1 MSNFRLIVIVFSL
14 LINYSFSQTTDLSIV
29 VAAQSLSSND
39 ISQAHIY
46 EEFQYVITIINSGNS
61 VNNASFTQSIN
72 PNVEV
77 LSYNSQNQQG
87 GASEAGS
94 FTLTPENMLLG
105 TVASMPNNSSVEI
118 RVVVKAPLNIGGIA
132 TEANV
137 FVPSDV
143 TDTDPSNN
151 QSIISIDITDV
162 DIDFTV
168 TYAQT
173 NPTEGTGISAW
184 NDIVTYEF
192 TITNNSIIDYPL
204 SGFKGRVN
212 LASNIN
218 FGSAVVEFASIQC
231 IGSSGGT
238 DCPDE
243 TISGLPPVVVASS
256 QEMFDF
262 NIPHIFTSGGS
273 LTFEIS
279 YRYLEP
285 SCSFEIGNLAVS
297 SYIEL
302 SLNHDNVS
310 SNLSNQVNT
319 SLLIGEL
326 CDLTDPCISTVQIN
340 PDASQ
345 PVAWEEEVTFET
357 TVCNNGPLEAPMRFF
372 LQNLSPS
379 IAWEIISVNCIDATN
394 AINCSDVILIIDS
407 SGIFWSSNSYLM
419 PVDATLTIE
428 TVVKFLEPEC
438 ATNTNANQ
446 AHVRSGTNLLSSTI
460 FDSNLLNSAESDYVI
475 LPASDLCPSSDI
487 AVEKTQ
493 IAPVL
498 PEGSSSSNTTSWG
511 MVTYEVTVSNLSETV
526 DTAIILNDYISTPN
540 QAIGTLISVDCV
552 AITGSASCF
561 DISSANIGIPLDGIP
576 EAGESDIFWQIVAE
590 DNWALP
596 ALSSVTFEV
605 VVNWEPDCSLSG
617 IPANNSVEIFHA
629 NDNIDINTTNDEA
642 SVTTYFAPCVDLVVQ
657 TFPEFTSINTNQNFN
672 WIVDITNSITSSSAT
687 DILFEN
693 LLDDAF
699 TLNGTPTCTVT
710 NGNATCI
717 NTFDTSGNPI
727 SGIIPSMEPGST
739 IRISIPVTAPSYG
752 GAFTNLAEATPNAA
766 DNEEITPE
774 TNISISN
781 VQVIAPTLE
790 KEFDPSVI
798 VVGYESTLTFTIS
811 NIEDNSAQ
819 SAIAFIDNLP
829 NGIVLSG
836 TPYWVIDNGCTAD
849 FSGNIGD
856 NFVGIS
862 NLSIPEGVSNCT
874 FAVAVTSDII
884 GSYLNNDDN
893 FSDQVNIDT
902 SQTSATLEV
911 IEDTSNVDIEVTKTV
926 FPEEVALGEQV
937 EFTITITNI
946 GTTLATEIEISELLP
961 NGYIFESYSVNS
973 GVYDETTGLWEIEE
987 LDSNESV
994 VLTINAIVI
1003 SSSDLLNTATLISTN
1018 EIDRDDSN
1026 NESSASVSI
1035 NNCLTISE
1043 GISPND
1049 DGFNDTLTI
1058 PCIEEYDTNVLK
1070 IYNRYGTLIYEMA
1083 NYNNSWNG
1091 IPNKGL
1097 LRSTNKVPVGTYFY
1111 VLEIDTTIEPKV
1123 GWIYLNY

>member
-14 LINYSFSQTTDLSIV
+14 LINYSFSQTTDLSVV
-29 VAAQSLSSND
+29 VAAQSLSGND

-94 FTLTPENMLLG
+94 FTLTPGNTLLG

-143 TDTDPSNN
+143 TDTAPSNN

-238 DCPDE
+238 DCPNA
-243 TISGLPPVVVASS
+243 TISSLPPVVVASS

-262 NIPHIFTSGGS
+262 NIPHLFTSGGS

-285 SCSFEIGNLAVS
+285 SCSFEIGNLAVN

-319 SLLIGEL
+319 NLLIGEL

-340 PDASQ
+340 PDASL

-394 AINCSDVILIIDS
+394 GINCSDVILTIDS

-475 LPASDLCPSSDI
+475 LPPSDLCPSSDI

-511 MVTYEVTVSNLSETV
+511 MVTYEITVSNLSETV

-552 AITGSASCF
+552 ATTGSASCF
-561 DISSANIGIPLDGIP
+561 DISTTNIGVPLDGIP

-605 VVNWEPDCSLSG
+605 VVNWEPECSLSG

-629 NDNIDINTTNDEA
+629 NDNIDVNTTNDQA
-642 SVTTYFAPCVDLVVQ
+642 SVTTFFAPCVDLVVQ

-672 WIVDITNSITSSSAT
+672 WIVDITNSETSSSAT
-687 DILFEN
+687 NILFEN

-699 TLNGTPTCTVT
+699 TLNGTPTCTIT
-710 NGNATCI
+710 NGTATCI
-717 NTFDTSGNPI
+717 STFDTSGNPI

-752 GAFTNLAEATPNAA
+752 GAFTNLAEATPDAA

-790 KEFDPSVI
+790 KEFNPAII
-798 VVGYESTLTFTIS
+798 VVGYESILTFTIN
-811 NIEDNSAQ
+811 NIENNTAQ
-819 SAIAFIDNLP
+819 NDIAFTDNLP
-829 NGIVLSG
+829 AGIVLSG
-836 TPYWVIDNGCTAD
+836 TPYWVNDNGCTAD
-849 FSGNIGD
+849 FNGNIGD
-856 NFVGIS
+856 DFVGIS
-862 NLSIPEGVSNCT
+862 NLSIPEGVSSCT
-874 FAVAVTSDII
+874 FAVAVTSDLI
-884 GSYLNNDDN
+884 GSYLNNNDN

-902 SQTSATLEV
+902 SQTSATLDV
-911 IEDTSNVDIEVTKTV
+911 IEDTSNVDIEIIKEVS
-926 FPEEVALGEQV
+926 PEEVALGDQV
-937 EFTITITNI
+937 EFTITATNI
-946 GTTLATEIEISELLP
+946 GTTNATEIEVSELLP
-961 NGYIFESYSVNS
+961 IGYVLVSFTVTS
-973 GVYDETTGLWEIEE
+973 GVYDETTGLWHIEE
-987 LDSNESV
+987 LDAETSV
-994 VLTINAIVI
+994 SLTIIAQVV
-1003 SSSDLLNTATLISTN
+1003 SSTDLLNTATLINTN
-1018 EIDRDDSN
+1018 EIDRDDTN
-1026 NESSASVSI
+1026 NSSSASVTI

-1049 DGFNDTLTI
+1049 DGYNDTLTI

-1091 IPNKGL
+1091 TPNKGL
-1097 LRSTNKVPVGTYFY
+1097 LKTNNKVPVGTYFY
-1111 VLEIDTTIEPKV
+1111 VLEVDASIEPKV